1 MAIQI
6 FGYVLPDLTPIQWIQ
21 FMLVLA
27 VWFYMF
33 LNYLVRKRYI
43 KVAYLDDGEGFDV
56 FDCTVEGNQLEF
68 IPEKV
73 KKLYGVVP
81 IQRSSTREPVRKDIS
96 AGARSWIR
104 GPRTFKLYFC
114 SYNSPCTIDP
124 TKQEMESLGL
134 SLGHEAIR
142 SSLSEVA
149 IQARET
155 SRKDYLMYLLL
166 VVSGMFLH
174 QLMQTFF
181 PQMRLVVPGG

>member
-1 MAIQI
+1 MPIQI
-6 FGYVLPDLTPIQWIQ
+6 FGYVMPELTAIQWIQ

-43 KVAYLDDGEGFDV
+43 KVAYLDDGESFDV
-56 FDCTVEGNQLEF
+56 FDCKVEGNQVEF

-81 IQRSSTREPVRKDIS
+81 IQRASTREPVRKDIS
-96 AGARSWIR
+96 AGARNWIR

-134 SLGHEAIR
+134 SLGHEAIK
-142 SSLSEVA
+142 SSLAEVA

-155 SRKDYLMYLLL
+155 SRRDYVMFLLL
-166 VVSGMFLH
+166 VIAGMFLDRV
-174 QLMQTFF
+174 LLAFF
-181 PQMRLVVPGG
+181 PQLRI